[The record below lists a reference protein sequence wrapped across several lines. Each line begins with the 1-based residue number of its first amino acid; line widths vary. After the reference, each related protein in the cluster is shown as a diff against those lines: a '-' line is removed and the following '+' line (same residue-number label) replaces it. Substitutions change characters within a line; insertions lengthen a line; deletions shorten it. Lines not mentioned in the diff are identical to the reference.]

1 MGGRRRRLTT
11 RRRMP
16 DRTMMKEAKFG
27 SETVCKA
34 RTVDARTQLTC
45 EIEGTGLES
54 SITCRVLD
62 IPFGN
67 QTELKDVT
75 RVTSTNYTKDY
86 EQLPACGQL
95 VTLYCNGGTEEFML
109 HSDWGFPARLRKL
122 IKRKDTMVS
131 AAESAQRQA
140 NSDEE
145 FVNFFSY

>member
-1 MGGRRRRLTT
+1 MG

-16 DRTMMKEAKFG
+16 DTDMMKEAHLG

-34 RTVDARTQLTC
+34 RTVDAKTQLTC

-62 IPFGN
+62 IPTGN
-67 QTELKDVT
+67 QAELKNVT
-75 RVTSTNYTKDY
+75 HVTSTNYTKDY

-109 HSDWGFPARLRKL
+109 HYGWGFPARLRKL

-140 NSDEE
+140 NSDE
-145 FVNFFSY
+145 